1 MFKARV
7 ITGSFKPYEQWK
19 AESGMKNKGIYG
31 ENATAAILGD
41 ETYTGWST
49 SKFDEKKARDVYA
62 FRRKVEVKSN
72 RGAFQLFR
80 LPGESKAEYMAR
92 YMAKA
97 SASVY
102 CFTVMHGAKNLNG
115 KMTLVL
121 LDKVQAI
128 DYILKSRHWD
138 FEKRPGGEVLR
149 WKCGF
154 VDDLSLLE
162 SYT

>member
-1 MFKARV
+1 MFKARKIV
-7 ITGSFKPYEQWK
+7 GTFIPYAKWAE
-19 AESGMKNKGIYG
+19 ESGLKNKGIYG
-31 ENATAAILGD
+31 ENGSAAILGD
-41 ETYTGWST
+41 TTYNGLST

-72 RGAFQLFR
+72 RGAFQMFR

-121 LDKVQAI
+121 LDKVQAV
-128 DYILKSRHWD
+128 DYVLKSRHWD

-154 VDDLSLLE
+154 VEDLDLLE
-162 SYT
+162 SYL